1 MGPNTSAVVTEHASK
16 ARRFCLAVAVAGTL
30 AGGCA
35 DEAATTTSQSTTAVS
50 PSTSEPTVGSSGP
63 SSVEATDAATVEAAV
78 DIGGQEALGLA
89 VDAEGVWA
97 ISFQEGTLTRIDPA
111 TNIAAATI
119 EVGSGAASVVS
130 DGDSLWVVGYGQ
142 SPSGS
147 VYQVDP
153 VAEAVSATIRA
164 GELCCDP
171 SSGGGFVWAVDP
183 AGSAV
188 QIDPAT
194 NTVVDTFPVTVDP
207 MAHTNAVFAGGSL
220 WVSSDTTDLA
230 RLDPES
236 GAIEEFDVGGGIPFL
251 ARDGLVWG
259 ASPTVVWAIDDQ
271 SGDFVE
277 RIELTDSIE
286 VLSMELAGD
295 ALWVGIR
302 HPGQIGAVQQIDRA
316 TGAVIATFDDV
327 DIPARMAIGFGS
339 LWITDSGSN
348 LVYRIGPIPSV

>member
-1 MGPNTSAVVTEHASK
+1 M
-16 ARRFCLAVAVAGTL
+16 
-30 AGGCA
+30 
-35 DEAATTTSQSTTAVS
+35 
-50 PSTSEPTVGSSGP
+50 
-63 SSVEATDAATVEAAV
+63 
-78 DIGGQEALGLA
+78 A

-111 TNIAAATI
+111 TNMATATI
-119 EVGSGAASVVS
+119 ELGSGAASVVS
-130 DGDSLWVVGYGQ
+130 DGGSLWVVGYGQ

-147 VYQVDP
+147 VYRVDP
-153 VAEAVSATIRA
+153 VAATVSATIRA

-183 AGSAV
+183 AGAVV

-194 NTVVDTFPVTVDP
+194 NAVVGTFPVTVDP
-207 MAHTNAVFAGGSL
+207 MAHTNAVFGGGFV

-230 RLDPES
+230 RLDPGS
-236 GAIEEFDVGGGIPFL
+236 GVIDEFDVGGGVPFF

-259 ASPTVVWAIDDQ
+259 ATPTVVWAIDDQ
-271 SGDFVE
+271 SGELVE

-286 VLSMELAGD
+286 VMSLEVAGD
-295 ALWVGIR
+295 AVWVGIR
-302 HPGQIGAVQQIDRA
+302 HPGHIGAVLQIDRA
-316 TGAVIATFDDV
+316 TGAVVATFDDV

-348 LVYRIGPIPSV
+348 LVYRVGPVATA